1 MVQRI
6 YDNSHSEADG
16 INVASSPVIAHSFSS
31 GNIQAVSEAKPG
43 NKRNT
48 ILTYVT

>member
-1 MVQRI
+1 MAQRI
-6 YDNSHSEADG
+6 CDNSHTEADG
-16 INVASSPVIAHSFSS
+16 IKVTNPFFTAHSFSS
-31 GNIQAVSEAKPG
+31 GSIQAVSAARQG